1 LKKIIVRASWVAV
14 MLLLVSVLGNAS
26 TCTGGG
32 SLSGWYGMLVNGGGK
47 YLEGAVYFDG
57 NCNLSGSNITG
68 GVSGQYATTSV
79 TGTYGENADGSF
91 GIIMNLA
98 GQTTPQT
105 YTIGVSESGNKAR
118 GLESDNT
125 VSATIDL
132 QSQLTTLTSG
142 YNTASL
148 AGTYAASC
156 FNGSV
161 AHLNYVTFDGKGDV
175 SGFDY
180 YDIGGTI
187 GTSMPYAGSY
197 TVNSDG
203 TFSGVLTGNYSG
215 YTFNGVIDN
224 GVSEIDYIYE
234 LSGSGVLSCVGKQS
248 TTTTLS
254 GYYGIL
260 VSGTGEYFSG
270 SVYFNGTGGL
280 TATNINGGTGSAYGN
295 TTATGTYAVN
305 SDSTVTINLNLASPA
320 VTQTYVVGVSEA
332 GNEADGVETDG
343 SAVAIIDLQSQ
354 LQLPSTPYTVASLNG
369 TYAASCAGT
378 ETDLNWVTYDGN
390 GNISGVDAFND
401 GSYSSSPYTGTY
413 TVSPDG
419 TVTGHFADNA
429 TTGVDYSVFTLTG
442 VLDNKTAEMEF
453 TYDQSGVGGVVSC
466 IGESTYGPLG
476 TNAVAAMPTFNPA
489 PGAFGAAQPV
499 TLSDTT
505 PGAVIYYTTN
515 GATPTTSSP
524 VYSSSAPIQVTATST
539 IQAIA
544 VASSYNNSAIAAGT
558 YFLTG
563 LPTAVAPTFNP
574 PPGPYTSAQSVTLTD
589 TTPGAVIYYTTNGT
603 QPGLNSS
610 VYSPGS
616 PIQVTATTT
625 IQAFAAATGYNNS
638 GVMSGTYTITAS
650 GTPVN
655 PSAYYNVYGIGT
667 AGIVPKSG
675 GFDNDGYAY
684 NSALLGASLSYQ
696 NLTIPLGTANA
707 LDAITSKTIN
717 LPAGQYGQL
726 YLLGAA
732 VNGAQTN
739 QSIVVTYSDG
749 SSSTF
754 TQSFSDWAIPQKYTG
769 ETIVISTSNRIAPSG
784 LTQTGTFDVY
794 GYTFTLTAGKT
805 VASVKLPSNRNVVFL
820 GLGLSA
826 PLSTAATPM
835 FSVTPGTYTS
845 PQSVALSDTTPGAVI
860 YYTTNGTAPGQNSSV
875 YNPSSP
881 IQVTATTTIEAIA
894 VATGYANSALASGTY
909 TINLPTAATPMFSVA
924 QGTYS
929 SAQSVALSD
938 TTPGAVIYY
947 TTNGTAP
954 GQNSSVYN
962 PSSPIQ
968 VTATTTI
975 EAIAVATGY
984 KNSAVATA
992 LYTIGTLTPITPYI
1006 QVNGGSWQQIASV
1019 TVASGSTVNL
1029 GPQPLTGGSWSWTGP
1044 NGYTSTSRQ
1053 INSIPLS
1060 TGTNTFV
1067 ATYTNAAGVKSTQTF
1082 TITVTAAPTPIVPYI
1097 QVNGGSWQ
1105 QTASASVSILSTVN
1119 LGPQPLTGGS
1129 WSWTGPHG
1137 YTSTSRQINKIPLSS
1152 GSNTYVAT
1160 YTNSSGIKS
1169 TQTFTITAH

>member
-1 LKKIIVRASWVAV
+1 MKKTIVRASWVAV

-57 NCNLSGSNITG
+57 NCNVSGSNITG

-91 GIIMNLA
+91 NLIMSLA
-98 GQTTPQT
+98 GQSSPQT

-142 YNTASL
+142 YNAASL
-148 AGTYAASC
+148 TGTYAASC

-175 SGFDY
+175 SGVDY
-180 YDIGGTI
+180 YDISGTI
-187 GTSMPYAGSY
+187 GIGNPYAGSY

-203 TFSGVLTGNYSG
+203 TFSGALTGGYSG
-215 YTFNGVIDN
+215 YTFNGVIDS
-224 GVSEIDYIYE
+224 GISEIDYLYE
-234 LSGSGVLSCVGKQS
+234 LSGSGVLSCTGKQS

-254 GYYGIL
+254 GYYGML
-260 VSGTGEYFSG
+260 VTGTGEYFSG
-270 SVYFNGTGGL
+270 SIYFNGTGGL
-280 TATNINGGTGSAYGN
+280 TATNINGGTGSAYGS

-305 SDSTVTINLNLASPA
+305 SDSTVTITLNLASPA

-343 SAVAIIDLQSQ
+343 STFAIIDLQSQ
-354 LQLPSTPYTVASLNG
+354 LQLPSTAYTTASLNG

-419 TVTGHFADNA
+419 TVTGHFADNT

-453 TYDQSGVGGVVSC
+453 TYDQSGVGGVVAC

-476 TNAVAAMPTFNPA
+476 TNPVAATPTFNPA

-524 VYSSSAPIQVTATST
+524 VYSSSAPIQVTATTT

-544 VASSYNNSAIAAGT
+544 VASGYNNSAIAAGT

-563 LPTAVAPTFNP
+563 LPTAVAPSFNP
-574 PPGPYTSAQSVTLTD
+574 PAGSYTSAQSVTLSD
-589 TTPGAVIYYTTNGT
+589 TTPGAVIYYTTDGT
-603 QPGLNSS
+603 PPELNSS
-610 VYSPGS
+610 VYSPSS

-625 IQAFAAATGYNNS
+625 IEAFAVATGYNNS
-638 GVMSGTYTITAS
+638 GVTSGTYTITAS

-655 PSAYYNVYGIGT
+655 PNAYYNVYGIGT

-684 NSALLGASLSYQ
+684 NSALLGTSLSYQ
-696 NLTIPLGTANA
+696 SLTIPLGTANA

-754 TQSFSDWAIPQKYTG
+754 TQSFSDWAIPQNYSG
-769 ETIVISTSNRIAPSG
+769 ETTVIKTANRIAPSG

-794 GYTFTLTAGKT
+794 GYSFTLAAGKT

-820 GLGLSA
+820 GIGLSA
-826 PLSTAATPM
+826 PLPTVVTPI
-835 FSVTPGTYTS
+835 FSLTPGTYTTLE
-845 PQSVALSDTTPGAVI
+845 SVTLSDTTPGAVI
-860 YYTTNGTAPGQNSSV
+860 YYTTNGTTPTTGSSV
-875 YNPSSP
+875 YGSS
-881 IQVTATTTIEAIA
+881 ISLSATTTIEAIA
-894 VATGYANSALASGTY
+894 VAPGYTNSPVATATY
-909 TINLPTAATPMFSVA
+909 TINLPTAVMPTFNPAPGA
-924 QGTYS
+924 YN
-929 SAQSVALSD
+929 SAQSVMLLD
-938 TTPGAVIYY
+938 TTPGAIIYY
-947 TTNGTAP
+947 TTNGTTP
-954 GQNSSVYN
+954 GTGSSIYKSAIAVSAN
-962 PSSPIQ
+962 
-968 VTATTTI
+968 TTI

-984 KNSAVATA
+984 KNSVVATGV
-992 LYTIGTLTPITPYI
+992 YTIGTPTPIVPYI
-1006 QVNGGSWQQIASV
+1006 QVNGGSWQQVASV

-1029 GPQPLTGGSWSWTGP
+1029 GPQPLNVGSWGWTGP

-1060 TGTNTFV
+1060 TGTNTYV

-1082 TITVTAAPTPIVPYI
+1082 TITVTAPPTPIVPYI

-1105 QTASASVSILSTVN
+1105 QIASVTVAYGSTVN

-1129 WSWTGPHG
+1129 WSWTGPRG
-1137 YTSTSRQINKIPLSS
+1137 YTSTSRQINKIPLSY

-1160 YTNSSGIKS
+1160 YTNTSGIKS
-1169 TQTFTITAH
+1169 TQTFAITAR